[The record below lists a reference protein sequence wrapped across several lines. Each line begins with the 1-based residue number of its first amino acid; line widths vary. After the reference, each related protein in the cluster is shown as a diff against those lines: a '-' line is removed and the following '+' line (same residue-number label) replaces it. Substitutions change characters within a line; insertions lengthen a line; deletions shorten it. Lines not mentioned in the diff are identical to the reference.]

1 MRNMQKSSNILYIM
15 SLRKSTR
22 FTLIELLVVIAI
34 IAILASML
42 LPALN
47 QAREKAKAT
56 SCVNNLRQQFLGI
69 QNYYEAFDDM
79 LMPYVNMT
87 APDGRGGYS
96 YNQPGSWWVNSLIPA
111 ITVDTR
117 WGKEANRWLYGPGMS
132 ICPSSRPV
140 EDKVAN
146 NEGGKG
152 WDQMMHRSYGI
163 NYAVSWSQV
172 ASEYNAADNRR
183 RIRNG
188 MRMLLVVTVG
198 LMLLMFLAQ
207 GNKVFTLMLWIFSM
221 FAVAAYLIAV
231 EYADY
236 ELQKKLE
243 QITQMELESMGAL
256 LELPE
261 LPRMPRLPDRR
272 YHGRREETTA
282 NIVIESEP
290 VSAEDAQEPIS
301 EESYSVEDIL
311 QEVHGQTPQEQKPQE
326 TQKRQ
331 ETQKAQN
338 VQEAQK
344 MPQDGAVDSAQ
355 LLEGLLRDPQ
365 KLAGDLE
372 LLTRALQGLSD
383 DLRRAA
389 AQQEEVDR

>member
-1 MRNMQKSSNILYIM
+1 MTTEREYQELYDR
-15 SLRKSTR
+15 LLDEVR
-22 FTLIELLVVIAI
+22 TLHK
-34 IAILASML
+34 
-42 LPALN
+42 N
-47 QAREKAKAT
+47 
-56 SCVNNLRQQFLGI
+56 
-69 QNYYEAFDDM
+69 
-79 LMPYVNMT
+79 
-87 APDGRGGYS
+87 
-96 YNQPGSWWVNSLIPA
+96 
-111 ITVDTR
+111 
-117 WGKEANRWLYGPGMS
+117 
-132 ICPSSRPV
+132 
-140 EDKVAN
+140 
-146 NEGGKG
+146 
-152 WDQMMHRSYGI
+152 
-163 NYAVSWSQV
+163 
-172 ASEYNAADNRR
+172 NRR

-272 YHGRREETTA
+272 YHGRREETAA

-290 VSAEDAQEPIS
+290 VSAEDAQEPLA

-311 QEVHGQTPQEQKPQE
+311 QEVHGQTPQQQKPQE
-326 TQKRQ
+326 AQKRQ

-338 VQEAQK
+338 VQK
-344 MPQDGAVDSAQ
+344 MPQGGAVDSAQ

>member
-1 MRNMQKSSNILYIM
+1 MTTEREYQELYDR
-15 SLRKSTR
+15 LLDEVG
-22 FTLIELLVVIAI
+22 TLHK
-34 IAILASML
+34 
-42 LPALN
+42 N
-47 QAREKAKAT
+47 
-56 SCVNNLRQQFLGI
+56 
-69 QNYYEAFDDM
+69 
-79 LMPYVNMT
+79 
-87 APDGRGGYS
+87 
-96 YNQPGSWWVNSLIPA
+96 
-111 ITVDTR
+111 
-117 WGKEANRWLYGPGMS
+117 
-132 ICPSSRPV
+132 
-140 EDKVAN
+140 
-146 NEGGKG
+146 
-152 WDQMMHRSYGI
+152 
-163 NYAVSWSQV
+163 
-172 ASEYNAADNRR
+172 NRR

-272 YHGRREETTA
+272 YHGRREETAA

-290 VSAEDAQEPIS
+290 VSAEDAQEPLA

-311 QEVHGQTPQEQKPQE
+311 QEVHGQTPQQQKPQEQKPQE
-326 TQKRQ
+326 AQKRQ

-338 VQEAQK
+338 VQK
-344 MPQDGAVDSAQ
+344 MPQGGAVDSAQ

>member
-1 MRNMQKSSNILYIM
+1 MTTEREYQELYDR
-15 SLRKSTR
+15 LLDEVR
-22 FTLIELLVVIAI
+22 TLHK
-34 IAILASML
+34 
-42 LPALN
+42 N
-47 QAREKAKAT
+47 
-56 SCVNNLRQQFLGI
+56 
-69 QNYYEAFDDM
+69 
-79 LMPYVNMT
+79 
-87 APDGRGGYS
+87 
-96 YNQPGSWWVNSLIPA
+96 
-111 ITVDTR
+111 
-117 WGKEANRWLYGPGMS
+117 
-132 ICPSSRPV
+132 
-140 EDKVAN
+140 
-146 NEGGKG
+146 
-152 WDQMMHRSYGI
+152 
-163 NYAVSWSQV
+163 
-172 ASEYNAADNRR
+172 NRR

-243 QITQMELESMGAL
+243 QITQMEQESMGAL

-282 NIVIESEP
+282 NIEIESEP

-311 QEVHGQTPQEQKPQE
+311 QEVHGQTPQQQEPQEQKPQE
-326 TQKRQ
+326 AQKRQ

-338 VQEAQK
+338 VQK
-344 MPQDGAVDSAQ
+344 MPQGGAVDSAQ

>member
-1 MRNMQKSSNILYIM
+1 MTTEREYQELYDR
-15 SLRKSTR
+15 LLDEVR
-22 FTLIELLVVIAI
+22 TLHK
-34 IAILASML
+34 
-42 LPALN
+42 N
-47 QAREKAKAT
+47 
-56 SCVNNLRQQFLGI
+56 
-69 QNYYEAFDDM
+69 
-79 LMPYVNMT
+79 
-87 APDGRGGYS
+87 
-96 YNQPGSWWVNSLIPA
+96 
-111 ITVDTR
+111 
-117 WGKEANRWLYGPGMS
+117 
-132 ICPSSRPV
+132 
-140 EDKVAN
+140 
-146 NEGGKG
+146 
-152 WDQMMHRSYGI
+152 
-163 NYAVSWSQV
+163 
-172 ASEYNAADNRR
+172 NRR

-290 VSAEDAQEPIS
+290 VSAEDAQEPLT

-326 TQKRQ
+326 TQERQ
-331 ETQKAQN
+331 ETQEAQNVREAQN
-338 VQEAQK
+338 VQK
-344 MPQDGAVDSAQ
+344 MPQGGAVDSAQ
-355 LLEGLLRDPQ
+355 LLEDLLRDPQ

>member
-1 MRNMQKSSNILYIM
+1 MTTEREYQELYDR
-15 SLRKSTR
+15 LLDEVR
-22 FTLIELLVVIAI
+22 TLHK
-34 IAILASML
+34 
-42 LPALN
+42 N
-47 QAREKAKAT
+47 
-56 SCVNNLRQQFLGI
+56 
-69 QNYYEAFDDM
+69 
-79 LMPYVNMT
+79 
-87 APDGRGGYS
+87 
-96 YNQPGSWWVNSLIPA
+96 
-111 ITVDTR
+111 
-117 WGKEANRWLYGPGMS
+117 
-132 ICPSSRPV
+132 
-140 EDKVAN
+140 
-146 NEGGKG
+146 
-152 WDQMMHRSYGI
+152 
-163 NYAVSWSQV
+163 
-172 ASEYNAADNRR
+172 NRR

-290 VSAEDAQEPIS
+290 VSTEDAQEPMA

-311 QEVHGQTPQEQKPQE
+311 QEVHGQTPQEQKPQAPQKRQKPQAP
-326 TQKRQ
+326 QKRQ

-338 VQEAQK
+338 VQK
-344 MPQDGAVDSAQ
+344 MPQGGAADSAQ

-389 AQQEEVDR
+389 AQQQEEVDR

>member
-1 MRNMQKSSNILYIM
+1 MTTEREYQELYDR
-15 SLRKSTR
+15 LLDEVR
-22 FTLIELLVVIAI
+22 TLHK
-34 IAILASML
+34 
-42 LPALN
+42 N
-47 QAREKAKAT
+47 
-56 SCVNNLRQQFLGI
+56 
-69 QNYYEAFDDM
+69 
-79 LMPYVNMT
+79 
-87 APDGRGGYS
+87 
-96 YNQPGSWWVNSLIPA
+96 
-111 ITVDTR
+111 
-117 WGKEANRWLYGPGMS
+117 
-132 ICPSSRPV
+132 
-140 EDKVAN
+140 
-146 NEGGKG
+146 
-152 WDQMMHRSYGI
+152 
-163 NYAVSWSQV
+163 
-172 ASEYNAADNRR
+172 NRR

-243 QITQMELESMGAL
+243 QITQMELESMGTL

-290 VSAEDAQEPIS
+290 VSAEDAQEPLA

-311 QEVHGQTPQEQKPQE
+311 QEVHGQTPQQQKPQEQKPQE
-326 TQKRQ
+326 QKPQEQKPQEAQKRQ

-338 VQEAQK
+338 VQK
-344 MPQDGAVDSAQ
+344 MPQGGAVDSAQ

>member
-1 MRNMQKSSNILYIM
+1 MTTEREYQELYDR
-15 SLRKSTR
+15 LLDEVR
-22 FTLIELLVVIAI
+22 TLHK
-34 IAILASML
+34 
-42 LPALN
+42 N
-47 QAREKAKAT
+47 
-56 SCVNNLRQQFLGI
+56 
-69 QNYYEAFDDM
+69 
-79 LMPYVNMT
+79 
-87 APDGRGGYS
+87 
-96 YNQPGSWWVNSLIPA
+96 
-111 ITVDTR
+111 
-117 WGKEANRWLYGPGMS
+117 
-132 ICPSSRPV
+132 
-140 EDKVAN
+140 
-146 NEGGKG
+146 
-152 WDQMMHRSYGI
+152 
-163 NYAVSWSQV
+163 
-172 ASEYNAADNRR
+172 NRR

-282 NIVIESEP
+282 NIVIEAEP
-290 VSAEDAQEPIS
+290 VSTEDAQEAMA

-311 QEVHGQTPQEQKPQE
+311 QEVHGRTPQEQKPQAP
-326 TQKRQ
+326 QNRQ
-331 ETQKAQN
+331 DTQKAQN
-338 VQEAQK
+338 VRK
-344 MPQDGAVDSAQ
+344 TPQGGAADSAQ

>member
-1 MRNMQKSSNILYIM
+1 MTTEREYQELYDR
-15 SLRKSTR
+15 LLDEVR
-22 FTLIELLVVIAI
+22 TLHK
-34 IAILASML
+34 
-42 LPALN
+42 N
-47 QAREKAKAT
+47 
-56 SCVNNLRQQFLGI
+56 
-69 QNYYEAFDDM
+69 
-79 LMPYVNMT
+79 
-87 APDGRGGYS
+87 
-96 YNQPGSWWVNSLIPA
+96 
-111 ITVDTR
+111 
-117 WGKEANRWLYGPGMS
+117 
-132 ICPSSRPV
+132 
-140 EDKVAN
+140 
-146 NEGGKG
+146 
-152 WDQMMHRSYGI
+152 
-163 NYAVSWSQV
+163 
-172 ASEYNAADNRR
+172 NRR

-290 VSAEDAQEPIS
+290 VSTEDAQEPMA

-311 QEVHGQTPQEQKPQE
+311 QEVHGQTPQQQKPQE
-326 TQKRQ
+326 TQNRQ
-331 ETQKAQN
+331 DTQKAQN
-338 VQEAQK
+338 VQEAQNVRK
-344 MPQDGAVDSAQ
+344 MPQGGAADSTQ

>member
-1 MRNMQKSSNILYIM
+1 MTTEREYQELYDR
-15 SLRKSTR
+15 LLDEVR
-22 FTLIELLVVIAI
+22 TLHK
-34 IAILASML
+34 
-42 LPALN
+42 N
-47 QAREKAKAT
+47 
-56 SCVNNLRQQFLGI
+56 
-69 QNYYEAFDDM
+69 
-79 LMPYVNMT
+79 
-87 APDGRGGYS
+87 
-96 YNQPGSWWVNSLIPA
+96 
-111 ITVDTR
+111 
-117 WGKEANRWLYGPGMS
+117 
-132 ICPSSRPV
+132 
-140 EDKVAN
+140 
-146 NEGGKG
+146 
-152 WDQMMHRSYGI
+152 
-163 NYAVSWSQV
+163 
-172 ASEYNAADNRR
+172 NRR

-243 QITQMELESMGAL
+243 QITQMEQESMGAL
-256 LELPE
+256 LELPELPE

-290 VSAEDAQEPIS
+290 VSAEDAQEPLA

-311 QEVHGQTPQEQKPQE
+311 QEVHGQTPQQQTPQQQKPQQQKPQE
-326 TQKRQ
+326 AQKRQ

-338 VQEAQK
+338 VQK
-344 MPQDGAVDSAQ
+344 MPQGGAVDSAQ

>member
-1 MRNMQKSSNILYIM
+1 MTTEREYQELYDR
-15 SLRKSTR
+15 LLDEVR
-22 FTLIELLVVIAI
+22 TLHK
-34 IAILASML
+34 
-42 LPALN
+42 N
-47 QAREKAKAT
+47 
-56 SCVNNLRQQFLGI
+56 
-69 QNYYEAFDDM
+69 
-79 LMPYVNMT
+79 
-87 APDGRGGYS
+87 
-96 YNQPGSWWVNSLIPA
+96 
-111 ITVDTR
+111 
-117 WGKEANRWLYGPGMS
+117 
-132 ICPSSRPV
+132 
-140 EDKVAN
+140 
-146 NEGGKG
+146 
-152 WDQMMHRSYGI
+152 
-163 NYAVSWSQV
+163 
-172 ASEYNAADNRR
+172 NRR

-243 QITQMELESMGAL
+243 QITQMEQESMGAL

-290 VSAEDAQEPIS
+290 VSAEDAQEPLA

-311 QEVHGQTPQEQKPQE
+311 QEVHGQTPQQQMPQQQKPQE
-326 TQKRQ
+326 A
-331 ETQKAQN
+331 QKAQN
-338 VQEAQK
+338 VQK
-344 MPQDGAVDSAQ
+344 MPQGGAVDSAQ

>member
-1 MRNMQKSSNILYIM
+1 MTTEREYQELYDR
-15 SLRKSTR
+15 LLDEVR
-22 FTLIELLVVIAI
+22 TLHK
-34 IAILASML
+34 
-42 LPALN
+42 N
-47 QAREKAKAT
+47 
-56 SCVNNLRQQFLGI
+56 
-69 QNYYEAFDDM
+69 
-79 LMPYVNMT
+79 
-87 APDGRGGYS
+87 
-96 YNQPGSWWVNSLIPA
+96 
-111 ITVDTR
+111 
-117 WGKEANRWLYGPGMS
+117 
-132 ICPSSRPV
+132 
-140 EDKVAN
+140 
-146 NEGGKG
+146 
-152 WDQMMHRSYGI
+152 
-163 NYAVSWSQV
+163 
-172 ASEYNAADNRR
+172 NRR

-272 YHGRREETTA
+272 YHGRREEATA

-290 VSAEDAQEPIS
+290 VSAEDAQEPMA

-311 QEVHGQTPQEQKPQE
+311 QEVHGQTPQQQKPQE
-326 TQKRQ
+326 RQ
-331 ETQKAQN
+331 DTQKAQN
-338 VQEAQK
+338 AQK
-344 MPQDGAVDSAQ
+344 MPQGGAADSAQ

>member
-1 MRNMQKSSNILYIM
+1 MTTEREYQELYDR
-15 SLRKSTR
+15 LLDEVR
-22 FTLIELLVVIAI
+22 TLHK
-34 IAILASML
+34 
-42 LPALN
+42 N
-47 QAREKAKAT
+47 
-56 SCVNNLRQQFLGI
+56 
-69 QNYYEAFDDM
+69 
-79 LMPYVNMT
+79 
-87 APDGRGGYS
+87 
-96 YNQPGSWWVNSLIPA
+96 
-111 ITVDTR
+111 
-117 WGKEANRWLYGPGMS
+117 
-132 ICPSSRPV
+132 
-140 EDKVAN
+140 
-146 NEGGKG
+146 
-152 WDQMMHRSYGI
+152 
-163 NYAVSWSQV
+163 
-172 ASEYNAADNRR
+172 NRR

-282 NIVIESEP
+282 NIVIEPEP

-311 QEVHGQTPQEQKPQE
+311 QEVHGQPPQEQTPRE

-338 VQEAQK
+338 VQK
-344 MPQDGAVDSAQ
+344 MPQGGVVDSAQ

-372 LLTRALQGLSD
+372 LLTHALQGLSD

>member
-1 MRNMQKSSNILYIM
+1 MTTEREYQELYDR
-15 SLRKSTR
+15 LLGEVR
-22 FTLIELLVVIAI
+22 TLHK
-34 IAILASML
+34 
-42 LPALN
+42 N
-47 QAREKAKAT
+47 
-56 SCVNNLRQQFLGI
+56 
-69 QNYYEAFDDM
+69 
-79 LMPYVNMT
+79 
-87 APDGRGGYS
+87 
-96 YNQPGSWWVNSLIPA
+96 
-111 ITVDTR
+111 
-117 WGKEANRWLYGPGMS
+117 
-132 ICPSSRPV
+132 
-140 EDKVAN
+140 
-146 NEGGKG
+146 
-152 WDQMMHRSYGI
+152 
-163 NYAVSWSQV
+163 
-172 ASEYNAADNRR
+172 NRR

-311 QEVHGQTPQEQKPQE
+311 QEVHGQTPQQQKPQE

-338 VQEAQK
+338 VQEAQNVQK
-344 MPQDGAVDSAQ
+344 MPQGGAVDSAQ

>member
-1 MRNMQKSSNILYIM
+1 MTTEREYQELYDR
-15 SLRKSTR
+15 LLDEVR
-22 FTLIELLVVIAI
+22 TLHK
-34 IAILASML
+34 
-42 LPALN
+42 N
-47 QAREKAKAT
+47 
-56 SCVNNLRQQFLGI
+56 
-69 QNYYEAFDDM
+69 
-79 LMPYVNMT
+79 
-87 APDGRGGYS
+87 
-96 YNQPGSWWVNSLIPA
+96 
-111 ITVDTR
+111 
-117 WGKEANRWLYGPGMS
+117 
-132 ICPSSRPV
+132 
-140 EDKVAN
+140 
-146 NEGGKG
+146 
-152 WDQMMHRSYGI
+152 
-163 NYAVSWSQV
+163 
-172 ASEYNAADNRR
+172 NRR

-290 VSAEDAQEPIS
+290 VSAEDAQEPMA

-311 QEVHGQTPQEQKPQE
+311 QEVHGRTPQEQKPQAP
-326 TQKRQ
+326 QKRQ

-338 VQEAQK
+338 VQEAQNVRK
-344 MPQDGAVDSAQ
+344 MPQGGAVDSAQ

-389 AQQEEVDR
+389 AQQQEEVDR

>member
-1 MRNMQKSSNILYIM
+1 MTTEREYQELYDR
-15 SLRKSTR
+15 LLDEVR
-22 FTLIELLVVIAI
+22 TLHK
-34 IAILASML
+34 
-42 LPALN
+42 N
-47 QAREKAKAT
+47 
-56 SCVNNLRQQFLGI
+56 
-69 QNYYEAFDDM
+69 
-79 LMPYVNMT
+79 
-87 APDGRGGYS
+87 
-96 YNQPGSWWVNSLIPA
+96 
-111 ITVDTR
+111 
-117 WGKEANRWLYGPGMS
+117 
-132 ICPSSRPV
+132 
-140 EDKVAN
+140 
-146 NEGGKG
+146 
-152 WDQMMHRSYGI
+152 
-163 NYAVSWSQV
+163 
-172 ASEYNAADNRR
+172 NRR

-243 QITQMELESMGAL
+243 QITQMELESMGTL

-290 VSAEDAQEPIS
+290 VSAEDAQEPLA

-311 QEVHGQTPQEQKPQE
+311 QEVHGQTPQQQKPQE
-326 TQKRQ
+326 QTPQQQKPQ
-331 ETQKAQN
+331 EAQKAQN
-338 VQEAQK
+338 VQK
-344 MPQDGAVDSAQ
+344 MPQGGAVDSAQ

>member
-1 MRNMQKSSNILYIM
+1 MTTEREYQELYDR
-15 SLRKSTR
+15 LLDEVR
-22 FTLIELLVVIAI
+22 TLHK
-34 IAILASML
+34 
-42 LPALN
+42 N
-47 QAREKAKAT
+47 
-56 SCVNNLRQQFLGI
+56 
-69 QNYYEAFDDM
+69 
-79 LMPYVNMT
+79 
-87 APDGRGGYS
+87 
-96 YNQPGSWWVNSLIPA
+96 
-111 ITVDTR
+111 
-117 WGKEANRWLYGPGMS
+117 
-132 ICPSSRPV
+132 
-140 EDKVAN
+140 
-146 NEGGKG
+146 
-152 WDQMMHRSYGI
+152 
-163 NYAVSWSQV
+163 
-172 ASEYNAADNRR
+172 NRR

-272 YHGRREETTA
+272 YHGRREETAA

-311 QEVHGQTPQEQKPQE
+311 QEVHGQTPQQQKPQE

-331 ETQKAQN
+331 ETQEAQDVQEAQN
-338 VQEAQK
+338 VQK
-344 MPQDGAVDSAQ
+344 MPQGSAVDSAQ

>member
-1 MRNMQKSSNILYIM
+1 MTTEREYQELYDR
-15 SLRKSTR
+15 LLDEVR
-22 FTLIELLVVIAI
+22 TLHK
-34 IAILASML
+34 
-42 LPALN
+42 N
-47 QAREKAKAT
+47 
-56 SCVNNLRQQFLGI
+56 
-69 QNYYEAFDDM
+69 
-79 LMPYVNMT
+79 
-87 APDGRGGYS
+87 
-96 YNQPGSWWVNSLIPA
+96 
-111 ITVDTR
+111 
-117 WGKEANRWLYGPGMS
+117 
-132 ICPSSRPV
+132 
-140 EDKVAN
+140 
-146 NEGGKG
+146 
-152 WDQMMHRSYGI
+152 
-163 NYAVSWSQV
+163 
-172 ASEYNAADNRR
+172 NRR

-290 VSAEDAQEPIS
+290 VSAEDAQEPMA

-311 QEVHGQTPQEQKPQE
+311 QEVHGQTPQQQKPQE
-326 TQKRQ
+326 TQNRQ
-331 ETQKAQN
+331 DTQKAQN
-338 VQEAQK
+338 VQK
-344 MPQDGAVDSAQ
+344 MPQGGAADSAQ
-355 LLEGLLRDPQ
+355 LLESLLRDPQ

>member
-1 MRNMQKSSNILYIM
+1 MTTEREYQELYDR
-15 SLRKSTR
+15 LLDEVR
-22 FTLIELLVVIAI
+22 TLHK
-34 IAILASML
+34 
-42 LPALN
+42 N
-47 QAREKAKAT
+47 
-56 SCVNNLRQQFLGI
+56 
-69 QNYYEAFDDM
+69 
-79 LMPYVNMT
+79 
-87 APDGRGGYS
+87 
-96 YNQPGSWWVNSLIPA
+96 
-111 ITVDTR
+111 
-117 WGKEANRWLYGPGMS
+117 
-132 ICPSSRPV
+132 
-140 EDKVAN
+140 
-146 NEGGKG
+146 
-152 WDQMMHRSYGI
+152 
-163 NYAVSWSQV
+163 
-172 ASEYNAADNRR
+172 NRR

-290 VSAEDAQEPIS
+290 VSAEDAQEPMA

-311 QEVHGQTPQEQKPQE
+311 QEVHGQTPQEQKPQAP
-326 TQKRQ
+326 QKRQ

-338 VQEAQK
+338 VQEAQNVRK
-344 MPQDGAVDSAQ
+344 MPQGGAADSAQ

-389 AQQEEVDR
+389 AQQQEEVDR

>member
-1 MRNMQKSSNILYIM
+1 MTTEREYQELYDR
-15 SLRKSTR
+15 LLDEVR
-22 FTLIELLVVIAI
+22 TLHK
-34 IAILASML
+34 
-42 LPALN
+42 N
-47 QAREKAKAT
+47 
-56 SCVNNLRQQFLGI
+56 
-69 QNYYEAFDDM
+69 
-79 LMPYVNMT
+79 
-87 APDGRGGYS
+87 
-96 YNQPGSWWVNSLIPA
+96 
-111 ITVDTR
+111 
-117 WGKEANRWLYGPGMS
+117 
-132 ICPSSRPV
+132 
-140 EDKVAN
+140 
-146 NEGGKG
+146 
-152 WDQMMHRSYGI
+152 
-163 NYAVSWSQV
+163 
-172 ASEYNAADNRR
+172 NRR

-331 ETQKAQN
+331 DTQEAQNVREAQETRNTQKA
-338 VQEAQK
+338 
-344 MPQDGAVDSAQ
+344 PQSSAAGSAL
-355 LLEGLLRDPQ
+355 LLEDLLRDPQ

-389 AQQEEVDR
+389 AQQQEEGDR

>member
-1 MRNMQKSSNILYIM
+1 MTTEREYQELYDR
-15 SLRKSTR
+15 LLDEVR
-22 FTLIELLVVIAI
+22 TLHK
-34 IAILASML
+34 
-42 LPALN
+42 N
-47 QAREKAKAT
+47 
-56 SCVNNLRQQFLGI
+56 
-69 QNYYEAFDDM
+69 
-79 LMPYVNMT
+79 
-87 APDGRGGYS
+87 
-96 YNQPGSWWVNSLIPA
+96 
-111 ITVDTR
+111 
-117 WGKEANRWLYGPGMS
+117 
-132 ICPSSRPV
+132 
-140 EDKVAN
+140 
-146 NEGGKG
+146 
-152 WDQMMHRSYGI
+152 
-163 NYAVSWSQV
+163 
-172 ASEYNAADNRR
+172 NRR

-272 YHGRREETTA
+272 YHGRREETAA

-311 QEVHGQTPQEQKPQE
+311 QEVHGQTPQQQKPQE

-338 VQEAQK
+338 VQEAQNVQK
-344 MPQDGAVDSAQ
+344 MPQGGAVDSAQ

>member
-1 MRNMQKSSNILYIM
+1 MTTEREYQELYDR
-15 SLRKSTR
+15 LLDEVR
-22 FTLIELLVVIAI
+22 TLHK
-34 IAILASML
+34 
-42 LPALN
+42 N
-47 QAREKAKAT
+47 
-56 SCVNNLRQQFLGI
+56 
-69 QNYYEAFDDM
+69 
-79 LMPYVNMT
+79 
-87 APDGRGGYS
+87 
-96 YNQPGSWWVNSLIPA
+96 
-111 ITVDTR
+111 
-117 WGKEANRWLYGPGMS
+117 
-132 ICPSSRPV
+132 
-140 EDKVAN
+140 
-146 NEGGKG
+146 
-152 WDQMMHRSYGI
+152 
-163 NYAVSWSQV
+163 
-172 ASEYNAADNRR
+172 NRR

-290 VSAEDAQEPIS
+290 VSAEDAQEPMA

-311 QEVHGQTPQEQKPQE
+311 QEVHGQTPQQQKPQE
-326 TQKRQ
+326 TQNRQ
-331 ETQKAQN
+331 DTQKAQN
-338 VQEAQK
+338 VQEAQNVQK
-344 MPQDGAVDSAQ
+344 MPQGGAAGSAQ
-355 LLEGLLRDPQ
+355 LLESLLRDPQ

>member
-1 MRNMQKSSNILYIM
+1 MTTEREYQELYDR
-15 SLRKSTR
+15 LLDEVR
-22 FTLIELLVVIAI
+22 TLHK
-34 IAILASML
+34 
-42 LPALN
+42 N
-47 QAREKAKAT
+47 
-56 SCVNNLRQQFLGI
+56 
-69 QNYYEAFDDM
+69 
-79 LMPYVNMT
+79 
-87 APDGRGGYS
+87 
-96 YNQPGSWWVNSLIPA
+96 
-111 ITVDTR
+111 
-117 WGKEANRWLYGPGMS
+117 
-132 ICPSSRPV
+132 
-140 EDKVAN
+140 
-146 NEGGKG
+146 
-152 WDQMMHRSYGI
+152 
-163 NYAVSWSQV
+163 
-172 ASEYNAADNRR
+172 NRR

-243 QITQMELESMGAL
+243 QITQMELESMGTL

-290 VSAEDAQEPIS
+290 VSAEDAQEPLA

-311 QEVHGQTPQEQKPQE
+311 QEVHGQTPQDQKPQE
-326 TQKRQ
+326 AQKRQ

-338 VQEAQK
+338 VQK
-344 MPQDGAVDSAQ
+344 MPQGGAVDSAQ

>member
-1 MRNMQKSSNILYIM
+1 MTTEREYQELYDR
-15 SLRKSTR
+15 LLDEVR
-22 FTLIELLVVIAI
+22 TLHK
-34 IAILASML
+34 
-42 LPALN
+42 N
-47 QAREKAKAT
+47 
-56 SCVNNLRQQFLGI
+56 
-69 QNYYEAFDDM
+69 
-79 LMPYVNMT
+79 
-87 APDGRGGYS
+87 
-96 YNQPGSWWVNSLIPA
+96 
-111 ITVDTR
+111 
-117 WGKEANRWLYGPGMS
+117 
-132 ICPSSRPV
+132 
-140 EDKVAN
+140 
-146 NEGGKG
+146 
-152 WDQMMHRSYGI
+152 
-163 NYAVSWSQV
+163 
-172 ASEYNAADNRR
+172 NRR

-243 QITQMELESMGAL
+243 QITQTELESMGAL

-338 VQEAQK
+338 VQEAQNVQK
-344 MPQDGAVDSAQ
+344 MPQGGAVDSAQ

>member
-1 MRNMQKSSNILYIM
+1 MTTEREYQELYDR
-15 SLRKSTR
+15 LLDEVR
-22 FTLIELLVVIAI
+22 TLHK
-34 IAILASML
+34 
-42 LPALN
+42 N
-47 QAREKAKAT
+47 
-56 SCVNNLRQQFLGI
+56 
-69 QNYYEAFDDM
+69 
-79 LMPYVNMT
+79 
-87 APDGRGGYS
+87 
-96 YNQPGSWWVNSLIPA
+96 
-111 ITVDTR
+111 
-117 WGKEANRWLYGPGMS
+117 
-132 ICPSSRPV
+132 
-140 EDKVAN
+140 
-146 NEGGKG
+146 
-152 WDQMMHRSYGI
+152 
-163 NYAVSWSQV
+163 
-172 ASEYNAADNRR
+172 NRR

-326 TQKRQ
+326 TQERQ
-331 ETQKAQN
+331 ETQEAQN
-338 VQEAQK
+338 VREAQETRNTQK
-344 MPQDGAVDSAQ
+344 APQSSAAGSAQ

>member
-1 MRNMQKSSNILYIM
+1 MTTEREYQELFDR
-15 SLRKSTR
+15 LLDEVR
-22 FTLIELLVVIAI
+22 TLHK
-34 IAILASML
+34 
-42 LPALN
+42 N
-47 QAREKAKAT
+47 
-56 SCVNNLRQQFLGI
+56 
-69 QNYYEAFDDM
+69 
-79 LMPYVNMT
+79 
-87 APDGRGGYS
+87 
-96 YNQPGSWWVNSLIPA
+96 
-111 ITVDTR
+111 
-117 WGKEANRWLYGPGMS
+117 
-132 ICPSSRPV
+132 
-140 EDKVAN
+140 
-146 NEGGKG
+146 
-152 WDQMMHRSYGI
+152 
-163 NYAVSWSQV
+163 
-172 ASEYNAADNRR
+172 NRR

-290 VSAEDAQEPIS
+290 VSTEDAQEPIS

-311 QEVHGQTPQEQKPQE
+311 QEVHGQTPQQQKPQE
-326 TQKRQ
+326 TQNRQ
-331 ETQKAQN
+331 DTQKAQN
-338 VQEAQK
+338 VPEAQNVRK
-344 MPQDGAVDSAQ
+344 MPQGGAVDSAQ

>member
-1 MRNMQKSSNILYIM
+1 MTTEREYQELYDR
-15 SLRKSTR
+15 LLDEVR
-22 FTLIELLVVIAI
+22 TLHK
-34 IAILASML
+34 
-42 LPALN
+42 N
-47 QAREKAKAT
+47 
-56 SCVNNLRQQFLGI
+56 
-69 QNYYEAFDDM
+69 
-79 LMPYVNMT
+79 
-87 APDGRGGYS
+87 
-96 YNQPGSWWVNSLIPA
+96 
-111 ITVDTR
+111 
-117 WGKEANRWLYGPGMS
+117 
-132 ICPSSRPV
+132 
-140 EDKVAN
+140 
-146 NEGGKG
+146 
-152 WDQMMHRSYGI
+152 
-163 NYAVSWSQV
+163 
-172 ASEYNAADNRR
+172 NRR

-290 VSAEDAQEPIS
+290 VSAEDAQEPLA

-311 QEVHGQTPQEQKPQE
+311 QEVHGQAPQQQKPQE
-326 TQKRQ
+326 TQNRQ
-331 ETQKAQN
+331 DTQKAQN
-338 VQEAQK
+338 VQEAQNVQK
-344 MPQDGAVDSAQ
+344 MPQGGAVDSAQ
-355 LLEGLLRDPQ
+355 LLEDLLRDPQ

-389 AQQEEVDR
+389 VQQEEVDR

>member
-1 MRNMQKSSNILYIM
+1 MTTEREYQELYDR
-15 SLRKSTR
+15 LLDEVR
-22 FTLIELLVVIAI
+22 TLHK
-34 IAILASML
+34 
-42 LPALN
+42 N
-47 QAREKAKAT
+47 
-56 SCVNNLRQQFLGI
+56 
-69 QNYYEAFDDM
+69 
-79 LMPYVNMT
+79 
-87 APDGRGGYS
+87 
-96 YNQPGSWWVNSLIPA
+96 
-111 ITVDTR
+111 
-117 WGKEANRWLYGPGMS
+117 
-132 ICPSSRPV
+132 
-140 EDKVAN
+140 
-146 NEGGKG
+146 
-152 WDQMMHRSYGI
+152 
-163 NYAVSWSQV
+163 
-172 ASEYNAADNRR
+172 NRR

-290 VSAEDAQEPIS
+290 VSAEDAQEPLA

-311 QEVHGQTPQEQKPQE
+311 QEVHGQAPQQQNLQE
-326 TQKRQ
+326 TQNRQ
-331 ETQKAQN
+331 DTQKAQN
-338 VQEAQK
+338 AQEAQNVRK
-344 MPQDGAVDSAQ
+344 MPQGGAVDSAQ

-389 AQQEEVDR
+389 AQQQEEGDR

>member
-1 MRNMQKSSNILYIM
+1 MTTEREYQELYDR
-15 SLRKSTR
+15 LLDEVR
-22 FTLIELLVVIAI
+22 TLHK
-34 IAILASML
+34 
-42 LPALN
+42 N
-47 QAREKAKAT
+47 
-56 SCVNNLRQQFLGI
+56 
-69 QNYYEAFDDM
+69 
-79 LMPYVNMT
+79 
-87 APDGRGGYS
+87 
-96 YNQPGSWWVNSLIPA
+96 
-111 ITVDTR
+111 
-117 WGKEANRWLYGPGMS
+117 
-132 ICPSSRPV
+132 
-140 EDKVAN
+140 
-146 NEGGKG
+146 
-152 WDQMMHRSYGI
+152 
-163 NYAVSWSQV
+163 
-172 ASEYNAADNRR
+172 NRR

-290 VSAEDAQEPIS
+290 VSAEDAQEPMA

-311 QEVHGQTPQEQKPQE
+311 QEVHGQTPQQQKPQE
-326 TQKRQ
+326 TQNRQ
-331 ETQKAQN
+331 DTQKAQN
-338 VQEAQK
+338 VRK
-344 MPQDGAVDSAQ
+344 TPQGGAADSAQ

>member
-1 MRNMQKSSNILYIM
+1 MTTEREYQELYDR
-15 SLRKSTR
+15 LLDEVR
-22 FTLIELLVVIAI
+22 TLHK
-34 IAILASML
+34 
-42 LPALN
+42 N
-47 QAREKAKAT
+47 
-56 SCVNNLRQQFLGI
+56 
-69 QNYYEAFDDM
+69 
-79 LMPYVNMT
+79 
-87 APDGRGGYS
+87 
-96 YNQPGSWWVNSLIPA
+96 
-111 ITVDTR
+111 
-117 WGKEANRWLYGPGMS
+117 
-132 ICPSSRPV
+132 
-140 EDKVAN
+140 
-146 NEGGKG
+146 
-152 WDQMMHRSYGI
+152 
-163 NYAVSWSQV
+163 
-172 ASEYNAADNRR
+172 NRR

-290 VSAEDAQEPIS
+290 VSTEDAQEPLT

-311 QEVHGQTPQEQKPQE
+311 QEVHGQAPQQQKPQE
-326 TQKRQ
+326 TQNRQ
-331 ETQKAQN
+331 DTQKAQN
-338 VQEAQK
+338 VREAQETRNTQK
-344 MPQDGAVDSAQ
+344 APQSSAVDSAQ

-372 LLTRALQGLSD
+372 LLTRALQGVSD

>member
-1 MRNMQKSSNILYIM
+1 MTTEREYQELYDR
-15 SLRKSTR
+15 LLDEVR
-22 FTLIELLVVIAI
+22 TLHK
-34 IAILASML
+34 
-42 LPALN
+42 N
-47 QAREKAKAT
+47 
-56 SCVNNLRQQFLGI
+56 
-69 QNYYEAFDDM
+69 
-79 LMPYVNMT
+79 
-87 APDGRGGYS
+87 
-96 YNQPGSWWVNSLIPA
+96 
-111 ITVDTR
+111 
-117 WGKEANRWLYGPGMS
+117 
-132 ICPSSRPV
+132 
-140 EDKVAN
+140 
-146 NEGGKG
+146 
-152 WDQMMHRSYGI
+152 
-163 NYAVSWSQV
+163 
-172 ASEYNAADNRR
+172 NRR

-290 VSAEDAQEPIS
+290 VSTEDAREPMA

-311 QEVHGQTPQEQKPQE
+311 QEVHGQTPQEQKPQAP
-326 TQKRQ
+326 QKRQ

-338 VQEAQK
+338 VQEAQNVRK
-344 MPQDGAVDSAQ
+344 MPQGGAADSAQ
-355 LLEGLLRDPQ
+355 LLEGLLRDPR

>member
-1 MRNMQKSSNILYIM
+1 MTTEREYQELYDR
-15 SLRKSTR
+15 LLDEVR
-22 FTLIELLVVIAI
+22 TLHK
-34 IAILASML
+34 
-42 LPALN
+42 N
-47 QAREKAKAT
+47 
-56 SCVNNLRQQFLGI
+56 
-69 QNYYEAFDDM
+69 
-79 LMPYVNMT
+79 
-87 APDGRGGYS
+87 
-96 YNQPGSWWVNSLIPA
+96 
-111 ITVDTR
+111 
-117 WGKEANRWLYGPGMS
+117 
-132 ICPSSRPV
+132 
-140 EDKVAN
+140 
-146 NEGGKG
+146 
-152 WDQMMHRSYGI
+152 
-163 NYAVSWSQV
+163 
-172 ASEYNAADNRR
+172 NRR

-290 VSAEDAQEPIS
+290 VSAEDAQEPLA

-311 QEVHGQTPQEQKPQE
+311 QEVHGQTPQQQKPQQQKPQE
-326 TQKRQ
+326 AQKRQ

-338 VQEAQK
+338 VQK